1 MKAMPEP
8 GSDSQPVFRFMG
20 GDQPVL
26 ISCPHVG
33 THVPDNIAATFTVAG
48 RGLAD
53 TDWHVDWLYGD
64 SAAQLG
70 CALLTATHSRYVI
83 DLNRRPDGGSLYA
96 GANNTEL
103 CPTSTFDEEPIYGE
117 GCEPGAGELDDRI
130 AKYWQP
136 YHDKLKSVLEDMVVQ
151 HGTAVL
157 IEGHSIRS
165 HVPRFFDGKLP
176 DLNLG
181 TADGESADAGLS
193 AEVMAVFGDAEG
205 YTSVLNGRFKG
216 GYITRNYGNPSG
228 NVHALQLEMAQCCY
242 MDEEAPFAFR
252 ADLAM
257 GIQPTVHRMMETAI
271 AWATGR

>member
-1 MKAMPEP
+1 MAEP
-8 GSDSQPVFRFMG
+8 SSADHAPFRFMG

-33 THVPDNIAATFTVAG
+33 THVPDDIWAIFTDAG
-48 RGLAD
+48 RALAD
-53 TDWHVDWLYGD
+53 ADWQVDWLYGG
-64 SAAQLG
+64 SAAQLD

-103 CPTSTFDEEPIYGE
+103 CPTSTFDEEPIYQE
-117 GCEPGAGELDDRI
+117 GTEPDDAAVNHRV
-130 AKYWQP
+130 AAYWKP
-136 YHDKLKSVLEDMVVQ
+136 YHDKLGTVLADMVAR
-151 HGTAVL
+151 HGRAVL

-181 TADGESADAGLS
+181 TADGESTDAALS
-193 AEVMAVFGDAEG
+193 TAVMEVFGEAEG
-205 YTSVLNGRFKG
+205 YTAVLNGRFKG
-216 GYITRNYGNPSG
+216 GYITRNYGDPAKG
-228 NVHALQLEMAQCCY
+228 VHALQLEMAQCCY
-242 MDEEAPFAFR
+242 MDEDPPFAFR

-257 GIQPTVHRMMETAI
+257 GIQPTVHRMLETAI
-271 AWATGR
+271 DWVKAG